1 MMFKTIISAVVTFTI
16 GALILVGVAAV
27 NNNQLIAQN
36 GKKIINLKAFVM
48 DDRQQ
53 INNQKVRSMER
64 ALSEFIATNDEFLE
78 MFYELQTEF
87 REHRHQTE
95 AQIQAAW
102 DEIIREKESMA
113 TMSVPTEE
121 DYAPEYAPEPKPEP
135 KPEPEPEP
143 EPEPSI
149 DYSCLRASNELS
161 NFIKNVKLRRTQE
174 FTVSYSIDNYN
185 LVDLQYSKTIPANLE
200 RKVTEYILS
209 FATTK
214 QFSKDCSIPIK
225 VVVN

>member
-1 MMFKTIISAVVTFTI
+1 MIFKTIISAVITFTI

-36 GKKIINLKAFVM
+36 GKKIINIEGYVM
-48 DDRQQ
+48 DDKQK
-53 INNQKVRSMER
+53 IDNQKVRSMER

-78 MFYELQTEF
+78 MFYALQTEF
-87 REHRHQTE
+87 REHRHETE
-95 AQIQAAW
+95 EQIQAAW
-102 DEIIREKESMA
+102 DEIMREKESMA

-121 DYAPEYAPEPKPEP
+121 DYAPEYV
-135 KPEPEPEP
+135 P

-149 DYSCLRASNELS
+149 DYSCVRAGNNLS
-161 NFIKNVKLRRTQE
+161 NFIKKVKLRKTQE
-174 FTVSYSIDNYN
+174 FTVSYSVDDYN
-185 LVDLQYSKTIPANLE
+185 LIDLEYSKTIPANLE
-200 RKVTEYILS
+200 RKVTEYVLS

>member
-1 MMFKTIISAVVTFTI
+1 MIFKTIISAVITFTI

-78 MFYELQTEF
+78 MFYALQTEF
-87 REHRHQTE
+87 REHKHETE
-95 AQIQAAW
+95 EQIQAAW
-102 DEIIREKESMA
+102 DEIMREKESMA

-121 DYAPEYAPEPKPEP
+121 DYAPEYV
-135 KPEPEPEP
+135 P

-149 DYSCLRASNELS
+149 DYSCVRAGNNLS
-161 NFIKNVKLRRTQE
+161 NFIKKVKLRKTQE
-174 FTVSYSIDNYN
+174 FTVSYSVDNYN
-185 LVDLQYSKTIPANLE
+185 LIDLQYSKTIPANLE
-200 RKVTEYILS
+200 RKVTEYVLS

>member
-1 MMFKTIISAVVTFTI
+1 MIFKTIISAVITFTI

-78 MFYELQTEF
+78 MFYALQTEF
-87 REHRHQTE
+87 REHKHETE
-95 AQIQAAW
+95 EQIQAAW
-102 DEIIREKESMA
+102 DEIMREKESMA

-121 DYAPEYAPEPKPEP
+121 DYAPEYV
-135 KPEPEPEP
+135 P

-149 DYSCLRASNELS
+149 DYSCVRAGNNLS
-161 NFIKNVKLRRTQE
+161 NFIKKVKLRKTQE
-174 FTVSYSIDNYN
+174 FTVSYSVDNYN
-185 LVDLQYSKTIPANLE
+185 LIDLEYSKTIPANLE
-200 RKVTEYILS
+200 RKVTEYVLS

>member
-1 MMFKTIISAVVTFTI
+1 MIFKTIISAVITFTI

-78 MFYELQTEF
+78 MFYALQTEF
-87 REHRHQTE
+87 REHRHETE
-95 AQIQAAW
+95 EQIQAAW
-102 DEIIREKESMA
+102 DEIMREKESMA
-113 TMSVPTEE
+113 TISVPTEE
-121 DYAPEYAPEPKPEP
+121 DYAPEYV
-135 KPEPEPEP
+135 P

-149 DYSCLRASNELS
+149 DYSCVRAGNNLS
-161 NFIKNVKLRRTQE
+161 NFIKKVKLRKTQE
-174 FTVSYSIDNYN
+174 FTVSYSVDNYN
-185 LVDLQYSKTIPANLE
+185 LIDLEYSKTIPANLE
-200 RKVTEYILS
+200 RKVTEYVLS

>member
-1 MMFKTIISAVVTFTI
+1 MVGGTMIFKTIISAVITFTI

-36 GKKIINLKAFVM
+36 GKKIINIEGYVM
-48 DDRQQ
+48 DDKQK
-53 INNQKVRSMER
+53 IHNQKVRSMER

-78 MFYELQTEF
+78 MFYALQTEF
-87 REHRHQTE
+87 REHRHETE
-95 AQIQAAW
+95 EQIQAAW
-102 DEIIREKESMA
+102 DEIMREKESMA

-121 DYAPEYAPEPKPEP
+121 DYAPEYV
-135 KPEPEPEP
+135 P

-149 DYSCLRASNELS
+149 DYSCVRAGNNLS
-161 NFIKNVKLRRTQE
+161 NFIKKVKLRKTQE
-174 FTVSYSIDNYN
+174 FTVSYSVDDYN
-185 LVDLQYSKTIPANLE
+185 LIDLEYSKTIPANLE
-200 RKVTEYILS
+200 RKVTEYVLS

>member
-1 MMFKTIISAVVTFTI
+1 MIFKTIISAVITLTI

-78 MFYELQTEF
+78 MFYALQTEF
-87 REHRHQTE
+87 REHRHETE
-95 AQIQAAW
+95 EQIQAAW
-102 DEIIREKESMA
+102 DEIMREKESMA

-121 DYAPEYAPEPKPEP
+121 DYAPEYV
-135 KPEPEPEP
+135 P

-149 DYSCLRASNELS
+149 DYSCVKAGNNLS
-161 NFIKNVKLRRTQE
+161 NFIKKVKLRKTQE
-174 FTVSYSIDNYN
+174 FTVSYSVDNYN
-185 LVDLQYSKTIPANLE
+185 LIDLQYSKTIPANLE
-200 RKVTEYILS
+200 RKVTEYVLS

-214 QFSKDCSIPIK
+214 QFSKNCSIPIK

>member
-1 MMFKTIISAVVTFTI
+1 MIFKTIISAVITFTI

-78 MFYELQTEF
+78 MFYALQTEF
-87 REHRHQTE
+87 REHRHETE
-95 AQIQAAW
+95 EQIQAAW
-102 DEIIREKESMA
+102 DEIMREKESMA

-121 DYAPEYAPEPKPEP
+121 DYAPEYVPES
-135 KPEPEPEP
+135 
-143 EPEPSI
+143 EPSI
-149 DYSCLRASNELS
+149 DYSCVRAGNNLS
-161 NFIKNVKLRRTQE
+161 NFIKKVKLRKTQE
-174 FTVSYSIDNYN
+174 FTVSYSVDNYN
-185 LVDLQYSKTIPANLE
+185 LIDLQYSKTIPANLE
-200 RKVTEYILS
+200 RKVTEYVLS

-214 QFSKDCSIPIK
+214 QFSKNCSIPIK

>member
-1 MMFKTIISAVVTFTI
+1 MIFKTIISAVITFTI

-78 MFYELQTEF
+78 MFYALQTEF
-87 REHRHQTE
+87 REHRHETE
-95 AQIQAAW
+95 EQIQAAW
-102 DEIIREKESMA
+102 DEIMREKESMA

-121 DYAPEYAPEPKPEP
+121 DYAPEYV
-135 KPEPEPEP
+135 P

-149 DYSCLRASNELS
+149 DYSCVRAGNNLS
-161 NFIKNVKLRRTQE
+161 NFIKKVKLRKTQE
-174 FTVSYSIDNYN
+174 FTVSYSVDDYN
-185 LVDLQYSKTIPANLE
+185 LIDLEYSKTIPANLE
-200 RKVTEYILS
+200 RKVTEYVLS

>member
-1 MMFKTIISAVVTFTI
+1 MMFKTIISAVITFTI

-78 MFYELQTEF
+78 MFYALQTEF
-87 REHRHQTE
+87 REHRHETE
-95 AQIQAAW
+95 EQIQAAW
-102 DEIIREKESMA
+102 DEIMREKESMA

-121 DYAPEYAPEPKPEP
+121 DYAPEYV
-135 KPEPEPEP
+135 PEPES
-143 EPEPSI
+143 SI
-149 DYSCLRASNELS
+149 DYSCVRAGNNLS
-161 NFIKNVKLRRTQE
+161 NFIKKVKLRKTQE
-174 FTVSYSIDNYN
+174 FTVSYSVDNYN
-185 LVDLQYSKTIPANLE
+185 LIDLQYSKTIPANLE
-200 RKVTEYILS
+200 RKVTEYVLS

-214 QFSKDCSIPIK
+214 QFSKNCSIPIK

>member
-1 MMFKTIISAVVTFTI
+1 MVGGTMIFKTIISAVITFTI

-78 MFYELQTEF
+78 MFYALQTEF
-87 REHRHQTE
+87 REHRHETE
-95 AQIQAAW
+95 EQIQAAW
-102 DEIIREKESMA
+102 DEIMREKESMA

-121 DYAPEYAPEPKPEP
+121 DYAPEYV
-135 KPEPEPEP
+135 P

-149 DYSCLRASNELS
+149 DYSCVRAGNNLS
-161 NFIKNVKLRRTQE
+161 NFIKKVKLRKTQE
-174 FTVSYSIDNYN
+174 FTVSYSVDDYN
-185 LVDLQYSKTIPANLE
+185 LIDLEYSKTIPANLE
-200 RKVTEYILS
+200 RKVTEYVLS

>member
-1 MMFKTIISAVVTFTI
+1 MIFKTIISAVITFTI

-78 MFYELQTEF
+78 MFYALQTEF
-87 REHRHQTE
+87 REHRHETE
-95 AQIQAAW
+95 EQIQAAW
-102 DEIIREKESMA
+102 DEIMREKESMA

-121 DYAPEYAPEPKPEP
+121 DYAPEYV
-135 KPEPEPEP
+135 P

-149 DYSCLRASNELS
+149 DYSCVRAGNNLS
-161 NFIKNVKLRRTQE
+161 NFIKKVKLRKTQE
-174 FTVSYSIDNYN
+174 FTVSYSVDNYN
-185 LVDLQYSKTIPANLE
+185 LIDLEYSKTIPANLE

-214 QFSKDCSIPIK
+214 EFSKNCSIPIK

>member
-1 MMFKTIISAVVTFTI
+1 MIFKTIISAVITFTI

-78 MFYELQTEF
+78 MFYALQTEF
-87 REHRHQTE
+87 REHKHETE
-95 AQIQAAW
+95 EQIQAAW
-102 DEIIREKESMA
+102 DEIMREKESMA

-121 DYAPEYAPEPKPEP
+121 DYAPEYV
-135 KPEPEPEP
+135 P

-149 DYSCLRASNELS
+149 DYSCVRAGNNLS
-161 NFIKNVKLRRTQE
+161 NFIKKVKLRKTQE
-174 FTVSYSIDNYN
+174 FTVSYSVDNYN
-185 LVDLQYSKTIPANLE
+185 LIDLEYSKTIPANLE

-214 QFSKDCSIPIK
+214 EFSKNCSIPIK

>member
-1 MMFKTIISAVVTFTI
+1 MVGGTMMFKTIISAVVTFTI

-78 MFYELQTEF
+78 MFYALQTEF
-87 REHRHQTE
+87 REHRHETE
-95 AQIQAAW
+95 EQIQAAW
-102 DEIIREKESMA
+102 DEIMREKESMA

-121 DYAPEYAPEPKPEP
+121 DYAPEYV
-135 KPEPEPEP
+135 P

-149 DYSCLRASNELS
+149 DYSCVRAGNNLS
-161 NFIKNVKLRRTQE
+161 NFIKKVKLRKTQE
-174 FTVSYSIDNYN
+174 FTVSYSVDNYN
-185 LVDLQYSKTIPANLE
+185 LIDLQYSKTIPANLE
-200 RKVTEYILS
+200 RKVTEYVLS

-214 QFSKDCSIPIK
+214 EFSKNCSIPIK

>member
-1 MMFKTIISAVVTFTI
+1 MVGGTMIFKTIISAVITFTI

-78 MFYELQTEF
+78 MFYALQTEF
-87 REHRHQTE
+87 REHKHETE
-95 AQIQAAW
+95 EQIQAAW
-102 DEIIREKESMA
+102 DEIMREKESMA
-113 TMSVPTEE
+113 TISVPTEE
-121 DYAPEYAPEPKPEP
+121 DYAPEYV
-135 KPEPEPEP
+135 P

-149 DYSCLRASNELS
+149 DYSCVRAGNNLS
-161 NFIKNVKLRRTQE
+161 NFIKKVKLRKTQE
-174 FTVSYSIDNYN
+174 FTVSYSVDNYN
-185 LVDLQYSKTIPANLE
+185 LIDLQYSKTIPANLE

-214 QFSKDCSIPIK
+214 EFSKNCSIPIK

>member
-1 MMFKTIISAVVTFTI
+1 MVGGTMIFKTIISAVITFTI

-78 MFYELQTEF
+78 MFYALQTEF
-87 REHRHQTE
+87 REHKHETE
-95 AQIQAAW
+95 EQIQAAW
-102 DEIIREKESMA
+102 DEIMREKESMA

-121 DYAPEYAPEPKPEP
+121 DYAPEYV
-135 KPEPEPEP
+135 P

-149 DYSCLRASNELS
+149 DYSCVRAGNNLS
-161 NFIKNVKLRRTQE
+161 NFIKKVKLRKTQE
-174 FTVSYSIDNYN
+174 FTVSYSVDNYN
-185 LVDLQYSKTIPANLE
+185 LIDLQYSKTIPANLE
-200 RKVTEYILS
+200 RKVTEYVLS

>member
-1 MMFKTIISAVVTFTI
+1 MAKQIGEETKITLDLKTI
-16 GALILVGVAAV
+16 GMILVGVAAV

-87 REHRHQTE
+87 REHKHEHNHPHTHQTE
-95 AQIQAAW
+95 EQIQAAW
-102 DEIIREKESMA
+102 DEIMRERESTA
-113 TMSVPTEE
+113 TISVPTEE
-121 DYAPEYAPEPKPEP
+121 DYAPEYMPEPKPE
-135 KPEPEPEP
+135 
-143 EPEPSI
+143 I
-149 DYSCLRASNELS
+149 DYTCLRPSKNLS
-161 NFIKNVKLRRTQE
+161 KFIKNVKLRKTQE
-174 FTVSYSIDNYN
+174 FTVNYSVDNYN
-185 LVDLQYSKTIPANLE
+185 LVDLQYSKIIPSTLE

-209 FATTK
+209 FATAK
-214 QFSKDCSIPIK
+214 QFSKGCSIPIK
-225 VVVN
+225 VVIK

>member
-1 MMFKTIISAVVTFTI
+1 MIFKTIISAVITFTI

-78 MFYELQTEF
+78 MFYALQTEF
-87 REHRHQTE
+87 REHRHETE
-95 AQIQAAW
+95 EQIQAAW
-102 DEIIREKESMA
+102 DEIMREKESMA
-113 TMSVPTEE
+113 TISVPTEE
-121 DYAPEYAPEPKPEP
+121 DYAPEYV
-135 KPEPEPEP
+135 P

-149 DYSCLRASNELS
+149 DYSCVRAGNNLS
-161 NFIKNVKLRRTQE
+161 NFIKKVKLRKTQE
-174 FTVSYSIDNYN
+174 FTVSYSVDNYN
-185 LVDLQYSKTIPANLE
+185 LIDLQYSKTIPANLE
-200 RKVTEYILS
+200 RKVTEYVLS

>member
-1 MMFKTIISAVVTFTI
+1 MIFKTIISAVITFTI

-78 MFYELQTEF
+78 MFYALQTEF
-87 REHRHQTE
+87 REHKHETE
-95 AQIQAAW
+95 EQIQAAW
-102 DEIIREKESMA
+102 DEIMREKESMA

-121 DYAPEYAPEPKPEP
+121 DYAPEYVPEQ
-135 KPEPEPEP
+135 
-143 EPEPSI
+143 EPSI
-149 DYSCLRASNELS
+149 DYSCVRAGNNLS
-161 NFIKNVKLRRTQE
+161 NFIKKVKLRKTQE
-174 FTVSYSIDNYN
+174 FTVSYSVDNYN
-185 LVDLQYSKTIPANLE
+185 LIDLQYSKTIPANLE
-200 RKVTEYILS
+200 RKVTEYVLS

-225 VVVN
+225 AVVN

>member
-1 MMFKTIISAVVTFTI
+1 MIFKTIISAVVTFTI

-135 KPEPEPEP
+135 EP

-149 DYSCLRASNELS
+149 DYSCLRASIS

>member
-1 MMFKTIISAVVTFTI
+1 MVGGTMIFKTIISAVITFTI

-78 MFYELQTEF
+78 MFYALQTEF
-87 REHRHQTE
+87 REHRHETE
-95 AQIQAAW
+95 EQIQAAW
-102 DEIIREKESMA
+102 DEIMREKESMA

-121 DYAPEYAPEPKPEP
+121 DYAPEYV
-135 KPEPEPEP
+135 P

-149 DYSCLRASNELS
+149 DYSCVRAGNNLS
-161 NFIKNVKLRRTQE
+161 NFIKKVKLRKTQE
-174 FTVSYSIDNYN
+174 FTVSYSVDNYN
-185 LVDLQYSKTIPANLE
+185 LIDLQYSKTIPANLE
-200 RKVTEYILS
+200 RKVTEYVLS

-214 QFSKDCSIPIK
+214 QFSKNCSIPIK

>member
-1 MMFKTIISAVVTFTI
+1 MIFKTIISAVITFTI

-78 MFYELQTEF
+78 MFYALQTEF
-87 REHRHQTE
+87 REHKHETE
-95 AQIQAAW
+95 EQIQAAW
-102 DEIIREKESMA
+102 DEIMREKESMA

-121 DYAPEYAPEPKPEP
+121 DYAPEYVPEQ
-135 KPEPEPEP
+135 
-143 EPEPSI
+143 EPSI
-149 DYSCLRASNELS
+149 DYSCVRAGNNLS
-161 NFIKNVKLRRTQE
+161 NFIKKVKLRKTQE
-174 FTVSYSIDNYN
+174 FTVSYSVDNYN
-185 LVDLQYSKTIPANLE
+185 LIDLQYSKTIPANLE
-200 RKVTEYILS
+200 RKVTEYVLS

>member
-1 MMFKTIISAVVTFTI
+1 MMFKTIISAVLTFTI
-16 GALILVGVAAV
+16 GGLILVGVAAV

-36 GKKIINLKAFVM
+36 GSKIINIEGYVM
-48 DDRQQ
+48 DDKQK
-53 INNQKVRSMER
+53 IDNQKVRSMER

-78 MFYELQTEF
+78 MFYALQTEF
-87 REHRHQTE
+87 REHKHETE
-95 AQIQAAW
+95 EQIQAAW
-102 DEIIREKESMA
+102 DEIMREKESMA

-121 DYAPEYAPEPKPEP
+121 DYAPEYV
-135 KPEPEPEP
+135 P

-149 DYSCLRASNELS
+149 DYSCVRAGNNLS

-185 LVDLQYSKTIPANLE
+185 LVDLQYSKNIPANLE
-200 RKVTEYILS
+200 RKITEYILS
-209 FATTK
+209 FATAK
-214 QFSKDCSIPIK
+214 QFSKNCSIPIK

>member
-1 MMFKTIISAVVTFTI
+1 MVGGTMIFKTIISTVITFTI

-78 MFYELQTEF
+78 MFYALQTEF
-87 REHRHQTE
+87 REHRHETE
-95 AQIQAAW
+95 EQIQAAW
-102 DEIIREKESMA
+102 DEIMREKESMA

-121 DYAPEYAPEPKPEP
+121 DYAPEYV
-135 KPEPEPEP
+135 P

-149 DYSCLRASNELS
+149 DYSCVRAGNNLS
-161 NFIKNVKLRRTQE
+161 NFIKKVKLRKTQE
-174 FTVSYSIDNYN
+174 FTVSYSVDNYN
-185 LVDLQYSKTIPANLE
+185 LIDLQYSKTIPANLE
-200 RKVTEYILS
+200 RKVTEYVLS

-214 QFSKDCSIPIK
+214 EFSKNCSIPIK

>member
-1 MMFKTIISAVVTFTI
+1 MIFKTIISAVITFTI

-78 MFYELQTEF
+78 MFYALQTEF
-87 REHRHQTE
+87 REHKHETE
-95 AQIQAAW
+95 EQIQAAW
-102 DEIIREKESMA
+102 DEIMREKESMA
-113 TMSVPTEE
+113 TISVPTEE
-121 DYAPEYAPEPKPEP
+121 DYAPEYV
-135 KPEPEPEP
+135 P

-149 DYSCLRASNELS
+149 DYSCVRAGNNLS
-161 NFIKNVKLRRTQE
+161 NFIKKVKLRKTQE
-174 FTVSYSIDNYN
+174 FTVSYSVDNYN
-185 LVDLQYSKTIPANLE
+185 LIDLQYSKTIPANLE
-200 RKVTEYILS
+200 RKVTEYVLS

>member
-1 MMFKTIISAVVTFTI
+1 MFKTIISAVLTFTI
-16 GALILVGVAAV
+16 GAMILVGVAAV

-78 MFYELQTEF
+78 MFYALQTEF
-87 REHRHQTE
+87 REHRHETE
-95 AQIQAAW
+95 EQIQAAW
-102 DEIIREKESMA
+102 DEIMREKESMA

-121 DYAPEYAPEPKPEP
+121 DYAPEYV
-135 KPEPEPEP
+135 P

-149 DYSCLRASNELS
+149 DYSCVRAGNNLS
-161 NFIKNVKLRRTQE
+161 NFIKKVKLRKTQE
-174 FTVSYSIDNYN
+174 FTVSYSVDNYN
-185 LVDLQYSKTIPANLE
+185 LIDLQYSKTIPANLE
-200 RKVTEYILS
+200 RKVTEYVLS

-214 QFSKDCSIPIK
+214 QFSKNCSIPIK

>member
-1 MMFKTIISAVVTFTI
+1 MIFKTIISAVITFTI

-78 MFYELQTEF
+78 MFYALQTEF
-87 REHRHQTE
+87 REHRHETE
-95 AQIQAAW
+95 EQIQAAW
-102 DEIIREKESMA
+102 DEIMREKESMA

-121 DYAPEYAPEPKPEP
+121 DYAPEYV
-135 KPEPEPEP
+135 P

-149 DYSCLRASNELS
+149 DYSCVRAGNNLS
-161 NFIKNVKLRRTQE
+161 NFIKKVKLRKTQE
-174 FTVSYSIDNYN
+174 FTVSYSVDNYN
-185 LVDLQYSKTIPANLE
+185 LIDLQYSKTIPTNLE
-200 RKVTEYILS
+200 RKVTEYVLS

-214 QFSKDCSIPIK
+214 QFSKNCSIPIK

>member
-1 MMFKTIISAVVTFTI
+1 MIFKTIISAVITFTI

-78 MFYELQTEF
+78 MFYALQTEF
-87 REHRHQTE
+87 REHRHETE
-95 AQIQAAW
+95 EQIQAAW
-102 DEIIREKESMA
+102 DEIMREKESMA

-121 DYAPEYAPEPKPEP
+121 DYAPEYV
-135 KPEPEPEP
+135 PEP

-149 DYSCLRASNELS
+149 DYSCVRAGNNLS
-161 NFIKNVKLRRTQE
+161 NFIKKVKLRKTQE
-174 FTVSYSIDNYN
+174 FTVSYSVDDYN
-185 LVDLQYSKTIPANLE
+185 LIDLEYSKTIPANLE
-200 RKVTEYILS
+200 RKVTEYVLS

>member
-1 MMFKTIISAVVTFTI
+1 MVGGTMIFKTIISAVVTFTI

-95 AQIQAAW
+95 EQIQAAW
-102 DEIIREKESMA
+102 DEIMREKESMA

-121 DYAPEYAPEPKPEP
+121 DYAPEYVPEPK
-135 KPEPEPEP
+135 PEP

>member
-1 MMFKTIISAVVTFTI
+1 MIFKTIISAVITFTI

-78 MFYELQTEF
+78 MFYALQTEF
-87 REHRHQTE
+87 REHKHETE
-95 AQIQAAW
+95 EQIQAAW
-102 DEIIREKESMA
+102 DEIMREKESMA
-113 TMSVPTEE
+113 TISVPTEE
-121 DYAPEYAPEPKPEP
+121 DYAPEYV
-135 KPEPEPEP
+135 P

-149 DYSCLRASNELS
+149 DYSCVRAGNNLS
-161 NFIKNVKLRRTQE
+161 NFIKKVKLRKTQE
-174 FTVSYSIDNYN
+174 FTVSYSVDNYN
-185 LVDLQYSKTIPANLE
+185 LIDLEYSKTIPANLE
-200 RKVTEYILS
+200 RKVTEYVLS

>member
-1 MMFKTIISAVVTFTI
+1 MVGGTMIFKTIISAVITLTI

-78 MFYELQTEF
+78 MFYALQTEF
-87 REHRHQTE
+87 REHRHETE
-95 AQIQAAW
+95 EQIQAAW
-102 DEIIREKESMA
+102 DEIMREKESMA

-121 DYAPEYAPEPKPEP
+121 DYAPEYV
-135 KPEPEPEP
+135 P

-149 DYSCLRASNELS
+149 DYSCVKAGNNLS
-161 NFIKNVKLRRTQE
+161 NFIKKVKLRKTQE
-174 FTVSYSIDNYN
+174 FTVSYSVDNYN
-185 LVDLQYSKTIPANLE
+185 LIDLQYSKTIPANLE
-200 RKVTEYILS
+200 RKVTEYVLS

-214 QFSKDCSIPIK
+214 QFSKNCSIPIK

>member
-1 MMFKTIISAVVTFTI
+1 MVGGTMIFKTIISAVITFTI

-78 MFYELQTEF
+78 MFYALQTEF
-87 REHRHQTE
+87 REHKHETE
-95 AQIQAAW
+95 EQIQAAW
-102 DEIIREKESMA
+102 DEIMREKESMA

-121 DYAPEYAPEPKPEP
+121 DYAPEYVPEQ
-135 KPEPEPEP
+135 
-143 EPEPSI
+143 EPSI
-149 DYSCLRASNELS
+149 DYSCVRAGNNLS
-161 NFIKNVKLRRTQE
+161 NFIKKVKLRKTQE
-174 FTVSYSIDNYN
+174 FTVSYSVDNYN
-185 LVDLQYSKTIPANLE
+185 LIDLQYSKTIPANLE
-200 RKVTEYILS
+200 RKVTEYVLS

>member
-1 MMFKTIISAVVTFTI
+1 MVGGTMIFKTIISAVITFTI

-64 ALSEFIATNDEFLE
+64 ALSEFIATNNEFLE
-78 MFYELQTEF
+78 MFYALQTEF
-87 REHRHQTE
+87 REHRHETE
-95 AQIQAAW
+95 EQIQAAW
-102 DEIIREKESMA
+102 DEIMREKESMA
-113 TMSVPTEE
+113 TISVPTEE
-121 DYAPEYAPEPKPEP
+121 DYAPEYV
-135 KPEPEPEP
+135 P

-149 DYSCLRASNELS
+149 DYSCVRAGNNLS
-161 NFIKNVKLRRTQE
+161 NFIKKVKLRKTQE
-174 FTVSYSIDNYN
+174 FTVSYSVDNYN
-185 LVDLQYSKTIPANLE
+185 LIDLQYSKTIPANLE

-214 QFSKDCSIPIK
+214 EFSKNCSIPIK

>member
-1 MMFKTIISAVVTFTI
+1 MIFKTIISAVITFTI

-36 GKKIINLKAFVM
+36 GKKIINIKAFVM

-78 MFYELQTEF
+78 MFYALQTEF
-87 REHRHQTE
+87 REHRHETE
-95 AQIQAAW
+95 EQIQAAW
-102 DEIIREKESMA
+102 DEIMREKESMA

-121 DYAPEYAPEPKPEP
+121 DYAPEYV
-135 KPEPEPEP
+135 P

-149 DYSCLRASNELS
+149 DYSCVRAGNNLS
-161 NFIKNVKLRRTQE
+161 NFIKKVKLRKTQE
-174 FTVSYSIDNYN
+174 FTVSYSVDDYN
-185 LVDLQYSKTIPANLE
+185 LIDLEYSKTIPANLE
-200 RKVTEYILS
+200 RKVTEYVLS